1 MKTALPKFAR
11 AYLRA
16 LRQYL
21 RPGARADKEAAQKL
35 GLRAAAMK
43 LATLDLAHLHDDCL
57 HLLVSHDQPPRASDA
72 TVRRARAFF
81 AEALTPMEE
90 SHRILRDANTG
101 LKHSIR
107 ALTQRSAEL
116 ARANDKLHREMA
128 RRRKVEDSLRRSEAA
143 SVKLLEESGHMQEEL
158 RLLSRR
164 LLTVQEN
171 ERKAISRE
179 LHDVVGQT
187 LAGVNLRLSTL
198 KVQSAASTKDLQRKI
213 AVTQRLVEKSV
224 AIVHRFARDLRPAVL
239 DDLGLIPAMESFIA
253 GFTAETGLPV
263 QLSAWSGAEKR
274 DGTVR
279 TALFRVMQEAL
290 RNAAHHAHATQA
302 WVRIANRRGTLRM
315 EITDDGKG
323 FKPDTAFLARANTRL
338 GLLGMRERVEMVG
351 GTFSIESTPAVATT
365 IRVDFP
371 RQGQIAR
378 PLPPRA
384 S

>member
-1 MKTALPKFAR
+1 MKAALPKFSR

-21 RPGARADKEAAQKL
+21 RPGAPADKEAAQKL

-43 LATLDLAHLHDDCL
+43 LETLDLAHVHDDCL
-57 HLLVSHDQPPRASDA
+57 HSLVSQDQPPWASDP
-72 TVRRARAFF
+72 TVRRARVFF
-81 AEALTPMEE
+81 AEALTPIEE
-90 SHRILRDANTG
+90 SHRSIRDANTG
-101 LKHSIR
+101 LKNTIR
-107 ALTQRSAEL
+107 ALTQRSSEL
-116 ARANDKLHREMA
+116 ATANDKLRREMA
-128 RRRKVEDSLRRSEAA
+128 RRREVEDSLRKSEAA
-143 SVKLLEESGHMQEEL
+143 TVKLLEKSRHMQEEL

-164 LLTVQEN
+164 LLTVQED

-239 DDLGLIPAMESFIA
+239 DDLGLIPAIESFIV

-263 QLSAWSGAEKR
+263 ELSAWSGVEKQ

-279 TALFRVMQEAL
+279 TALFRVVQEAL
-290 RNAAHHAHATQA
+290 TNVAHHAHATQA
-302 WVRIANRRGTLRM
+302 WVRIANRRGRLRM

-323 FKPDTAFLARANTRL
+323 FKPEAAFLATANTRL
-338 GLLGMRERVEMVG
+338 GLLGMRERVEMAG
-351 GTFSIESTPAVATT
+351 GNFSIESTPAVATR

-371 RQGQIAR
+371 RQGQIALPR
-378 PLPPRA
+378 PPRA